1 MNKGC
6 TVSVV
11 MPVYNCERFVG
22 EAVESVLG
30 QTFGDLELIVVDD
43 GSTDG
48 SAAIVE
54 RYAEVDR
61 RVRLVSREH
70 RGIAAT
76 RNEAITMAAGVYLAA
91 SDSDDVSLPERFARQ
106 AAYLDDHAD
115 CALVGCRVLLVDPER
130 APLRLVNLETT
141 HDEIVEANLHL
152 DGFYVAGGYMVR
164 REAMVSMGL
173 FRGEIALGED
183 RDMYLRLAERGRL
196 ANIPEVLYEY
206 RQHAEN
212 TCVLHRRELNEHVAA
227 VVGAARRRRGLDPL
241 GPTPGQG
248 GQEEDSESVPA
259 THRKWAWWALGAG
272 NVKTARK
279 HAFKT
284 LWLEPFS
291 IESWRVMSCA
301 LRGH

>member
-1 MNKGC
+1 MGTSC

-22 EAVESVLG
+22 EAVESILG
-30 QTFGDLELIVVDD
+30 QTYGDLELIAIDD

-48 SAAIVE
+48 SAGILK

-61 RVRLVSREH
+61 RVRFVRREH
-70 RGIAAT
+70 RGITAT
-76 RNEAITMAAGVYLAA
+76 RNEAVGMTAGVYIAE
-91 SDSDDVSLPERFARQ
+91 SDSDDVSLPERLARQ
-106 AAYLDDHAD
+106 AAYLDDHPG

-130 APLRLVNLETT
+130 APLRMVNLETT
-141 HDEIVEANLHL
+141 HDEIVEANLRL
-152 DGFYVAGGYMVR
+152 DGFYVPGGYMMR
-164 REAMVSMGL
+164 REAMLAIGR
-173 FRGEIALGED
+173 FRGQITLAED
-183 RDMYLRLAERGRL
+183 RDMYLRLAEQGRL

-212 TCVLHRRELNEHVAA
+212 TCVLRRRELNEQVAA
-227 VVGAARRRRGLDPL
+227 VVGAARSRRGLDPPT
-241 GPTPGQG
+241 PTPGQEA
-248 GQEEDSESVPA
+248 QEEGDESVPA

-272 NVKTARK
+272 NLKTARK

-284 LWLEPFS
+284 LCLEPFS
-291 IESWRVMSCA
+291 IESWRIMSCA